1 MAGVEEIN
9 CEPSDNLVVNDNM
22 DLGEEHFLKL
32 NDGGNEIDWS
42 LGYDINHNY
51 DWVAELKLKI
61 KNSID
66 ENKKLLLIEENIYN
80 PENTIIDSRKLL
92 YLIIYFNIIYF
103 L

>member
-42 LGYDINHNY
+42 LGYYINHNY

-80 PENTIIDSRKLL
+80 PENTLIDSRKLL